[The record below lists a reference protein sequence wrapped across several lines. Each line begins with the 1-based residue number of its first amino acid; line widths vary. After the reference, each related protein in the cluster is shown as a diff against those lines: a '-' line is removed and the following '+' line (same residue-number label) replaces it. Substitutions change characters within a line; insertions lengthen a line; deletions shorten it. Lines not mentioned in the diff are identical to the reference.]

1 MVKGLSGM
9 IWLSV
14 AVISFYHVMWAP
26 IVYRRYALDF
36 NFLLCFLVMFGVCG
50 LFWQSGNDAKLSFW
64 LALLGTCTFVICFL
78 LFFVDYDYSIATH
91 QPEILEKIRSLFQ
104 FP

>member
-1 MVKGLSGM
+1 MIRGLTGM
-9 IWLSV
+9 ICLCV
-14 AVISFYHVMWAP
+14 VIISFYHVMWAP

-36 NFLLCFLVMFGVCG
+36 NFLLCFLVMFGTCG
-50 LFWQSGNDAKLSFW
+50 LYWQSTNYARVSFW
-64 LALLGTCTFVICFL
+64 LTMLGAYTFVICFL

-91 QPEILEKIRSLFQ
+91 QPEILEKVRSLFQ